1 MPKTDEPGRQ
11 VKGTL
16 TGYYLWAFDRVKED
30 QGGETG
36 ALNYI
41 VGRWL
46 MVDRNE
52 ALAEFDISREKYR
65 NAKQRND

>member
-11 VKGTL
+11 VKGTVN
-16 TGYYLWAFDRVKED
+16 GYYLWAFDRVKDD

-46 MVDRNE
+46 TMDRNE
-52 ALAEFDISREKYR
+52 ALVEFGISRGEYR
-65 NAKQRND
+65 IYKQGKT